1 MLVVGVT
8 GGIGSGKTAATDRFQ
23 ALGIKVVDADL
34 ASRVVVEPGRPAL
47 QAIAEHFGPGVI
59 SEDGSLNRRAL
70 REIVFAHPDERKW
83 LERLT
88 HPLIAQEILQQIQS
102 STSPYTI
109 LASPLLLESG
119 QSRMAQRVL
128 VIDVPED
135 VQIARTTSRD
145 NTDVAGVKAI
155 IAAQMKR
162 EDRVAK
168 ADDVI
173 VNDQSLQALH
183 HAVDRLHQHYLE
195 LARTLEQKS

>member
-23 ALGIKVVDADL
+23 ALGITVVDADL

-47 QAIAEHFGPGVI
+47 KAIEEHFGKEVI
-59 SEDGSLNRRAL
+59 ADDGTLNRRAL
-70 REIVFAHPDERKW
+70 RDIVFANPEERKW

-88 HPLIAQEILQQIQS
+88 HPLIAQEIVSQIQAS
-102 STSPYTI
+102 QSPYTI

-135 VQIARTTSRD
+135 VQIARTATRD
-145 NTDVAGVKAI
+145 NTDADSVKAI

-162 EDRVAK
+162 ADRLAK

-173 VNDQSLQALH
+173 VNDRSLEDLHQAVDALH
-183 HAVDRLHQHYLE
+183 QQYLE
-195 LARTLEQKS
+195 MAKSL

>member
-47 QAIAEHFGPGVI
+47 QAIAEHFGPDVI
-59 SEDGSLNRRAL
+59 SADGSLNRRAL

-128 VIDVPED
+128 VIDVPEE

-173 VNDQSLQALH
+173 VNDKSLQSLH
-183 HAVDRLHQHYLE
+183 DAVDRLHQQYLQ

>member
-119 QSRMAQRVL
+119 QSRMTQRVL

-173 VNDQSLQALH
+173 VNDKSLEALH
-183 HAVDRLHQHYLE
+183 DAVDRLHQQYLQ
-195 LARTLEQKS
+195 LARTLEQTS

>member
-70 REIVFAHPDERKW
+70 REIVFARPDERKW

-183 HAVDRLHQHYLE
+183 DAVDRLHQHYLE